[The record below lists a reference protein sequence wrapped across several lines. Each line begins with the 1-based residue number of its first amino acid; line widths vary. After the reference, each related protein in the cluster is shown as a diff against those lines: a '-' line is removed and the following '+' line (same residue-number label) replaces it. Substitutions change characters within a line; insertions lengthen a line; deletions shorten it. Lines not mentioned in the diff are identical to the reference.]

1 MTKIYRNG
9 FSWNADRFFM
19 HLSSEFSVASVAN
32 FFSRRHKHSIALVVL
47 IPA

>member
-32 FFSRRHKHSIALVVL
+32 FFSRLHKHSIALVVL